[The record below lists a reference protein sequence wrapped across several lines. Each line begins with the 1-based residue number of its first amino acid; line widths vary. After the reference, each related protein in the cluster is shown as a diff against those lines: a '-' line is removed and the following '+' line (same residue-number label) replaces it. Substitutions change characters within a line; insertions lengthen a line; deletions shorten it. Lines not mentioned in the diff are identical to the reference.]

1 MATQAKEG
9 ENEGT
14 RETLSTGNSKQIHR
28 HGKEAGGKDIRAA
41 VELLTEKAWFSSV
54 TENKVK
60 LAELRFKL
68 KQHISQKLQ

>member
-28 HGKEAGGKDIRAA
+28 HRKEAGGKDIRAA
-41 VELLTEKAWFSSV
+41 VDLAVAYTDFTSV
-54 TENKVK
+54 YATAKVP
-60 LAELRFKL
+60 
-68 KQHISQKLQ
+68 HPQKRD